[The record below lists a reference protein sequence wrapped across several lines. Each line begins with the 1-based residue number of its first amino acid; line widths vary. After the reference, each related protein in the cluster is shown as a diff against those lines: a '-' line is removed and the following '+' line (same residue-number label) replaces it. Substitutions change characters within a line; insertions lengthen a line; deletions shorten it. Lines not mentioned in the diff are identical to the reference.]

1 MPYIREIPYDESEG
15 LLRELFDQELK
26 SGGEISNDTSIFSL
40 RPDVVPAWENLKN
53 TIRGHMRL
61 RAYEL
66 VTIAAALAMD
76 CHY

>member
-1 MPYIREIPYDESEG
+1 MPYIHEIPYDQSEG
-15 LLRELFDQELK
+15 LLREIYDQELK
-26 SGGEISNDTSIFSL
+26 SSGEISNDTSIFSL
-40 RPDVVPAWENLKN
+40 RPDIQVAWENLKT

-66 VTIAAALAMD
+66 VTVAAALALN